1 MRKGIIPMRCQECGA
16 EIMEGLDFCPK
27 CDTPVTPTPP
37 PKKKHTL
44 LIIQCIALVLV
55 LVGLA
60 TVYILRDIDK
70 KEKSEAVVERAICE
84 ELTKRYVEFSFN
96 GELDKILDYMPKKLV
111 ENAADEM
118 NMTVQEMREY
128 LAEVGEDQWY
138 DLNKKFGAGWEY
150 HFTGAPWYE
159 STFHDGKNP
168 LSNFNVKE
176 ITDDEFEDLKEQY
189 DSIGLELEDARKV
202 ITYIKISGKK
212 TSSTNPIRIAVIT
225 VKIDG
230 KWYLGT
236 MAK

>member
-1 MRKGIIPMRCQECGA
+1 
-16 EIMEGLDFCPK
+16 
-27 CDTPVTPTPP
+27 
-37 PKKKHTL
+37 
-44 LIIQCIALVLV
+44 
-55 LVGLA
+55 
-60 TVYILRDIDK
+60 
-70 KEKSEAVVERAICE
+70 
-84 ELTKRYVEFSFN
+84 
-96 GELDKILDYMPKKLV
+96 
-111 ENAADEM
+111 M
-118 NMTVQEMREY
+118 NMAVQEMREY
-128 LAEVGEDQWY
+128 IAEEGEDQWY

-150 HFTGAPWYE
+150 YYTGAPWYE

-202 ITYIKISGKK
+202 ITYVEVSSPWVPSAGPQKI
-212 TSSTNPIRIAVIT
+212 TVIT